1 MAEVPAPAAFT
12 GLKVQ
17 VTVPAG
23 RAEEAVAFY
32 KAAFAAEEVS
42 RSTHPKRKGDGEEAA
57 LLCAELKVGAATL
70 LVCDQAGDDVPAVGK
85 EGAAASGLVLRLE
98 TDDVN
103 AAAVQAAAAGGAP
116 QGEVTEDGCGLSAT
130 LVDPFGVTWI
140 LASST
145 SAKKC
150 A

>member
-1 MAEVPAPAAFT
+1 M
-12 GLKVQ
+12 
-17 VTVPAG
+17 
-23 RAEEAVAFY
+23 
-32 KAAFAAEEVS
+32 
-42 RSTHPKRKGDGEEAA
+42 DINA
-57 LLCAELKVGAATL
+57 LLL
-70 LVCDQAGDDVPAVGK
+70 PAHTGCVLCCRAK